1 MSSRMFTE
9 MPTTSSMLS
18 AYASLSTSMML
29 FRTMYD
35 QLVPTQVRSYII
47 DVLKCYWKPKTSD
60 QLTLLF
66 EERDGHG
73 LNDMFY
79 AVEVFLSTKITT
91 DSKRLNLLWGVTS
104 LLLQNLQL
112 NHFNCDLCIPVLDRI
127 TKSMNDEH
135 IMIKFADSET
145 IVDSFEGVTV
155 TWKYHSQQQNQ
166 RSANND
172 GDQEKTYMELIFD
185 KNSKD
190 IIISSYL
197 PFIIKKLKNS
207 KTRVKQYSFIAYNT
221 EYTGKGKSS
230 LIAAMANYLKFD
242 IYELQLMH
250 VHGDASLR
258 ELLLQT
264 SNRSILVIE
273 DIDCSTL
280 PDRNGTAS
288 SNGSHLD
295 SSKVFLL
302 FSSQMSLGDSL
313 VNRLEVCLSQYHLL
327 IRLADLPGKRLAS
340 IDVMKELNRKHKRTT
355 IFLI

>member
-221 EYTGKGKSS
+221 EYTGKG
-230 LIAAMANYLKFD
+230 
-242 IYELQLMH
+242 
-250 VHGDASLR
+250 
-258 ELLLQT
+258 
-264 SNRSILVIE
+264 
-273 DIDCSTL
+273 
-280 PDRNGTAS
+280 
-288 SNGSHLD
+288 
-295 SSKVFLL
+295 
-302 FSSQMSLGDSL
+302 
-313 VNRLEVCLSQYHLL
+313 
-327 IRLADLPGKRLAS
+327 
-340 IDVMKELNRKHKRTT
+340 
-355 IFLI
+355 